1 MEVQNDIVLGD
12 LSSFLGSNVQDNGTE
27 HPQDEPNHHEF
38 SLPPADR
45 GKDAILFLV
54 AGFVVEALVWGQHNL
69 FCSELRTRSTV
80 KPAEHF

>member
-12 LSSFLGSNVQDNGTE
+12 LSSFLGSNVLDNGTE

-54 AGFVVEALVWGQHNL
+54 AWFVVEALVWGRYNL
-69 FCSELRTRSTV
+69 FRSELRTRSTV
-80 KPAEHF
+80 KLAMLF

>member
-54 AGFVVEALVWGQHNL
+54 AGFVVEALVWGNL
-69 FCSELRTRSTV
+69 FRSELRTRSTV
-80 KPAEHF
+80 KLAVLF

>member
-45 GKDAILFLV
+45 GKDTILFLV
-54 AGFVVEALVWGQHNL
+54 AGFVVEALVWGNL
-69 FCSELRTRSTV
+69 FRSELHTRSTV
-80 KPAEHF
+80 KLAVLF